1 MYLNRKR
8 FLKIGRKLISLYF
21 KIQHFRGD
29 WMQKSSRNREP
40 QDKNH
45 VETLEH
51 SLKQLQKEI
60 REIKK
65 NRAKK
70 EGQLKKELR
79 KIKEAEADRE
89 SLENLEKEYQIANNY
104 FLSDEEPEKPKPKR
118 NLKCRKCDSK
128 NTTLIEVSGK
138 TIVLCNECRARY
150 TVDTK

>member
-1 MYLNRKR
+1 MK
-8 FLKIGRKLISLYF
+8 
-21 KIQHFRGD
+21 
-29 WMQKSSRNREP
+29 KSSRNREP

-79 KIKEAEADRE
+79 KMKEAEADRE
-89 SLENLEKEYQIANNY
+89 TISKLEQDCNSF
-104 FLSDEEPEKPKPKR
+104 FLSQSDEEPVEKPKPKR
-118 NLKCRKCDSK
+118 NLKCRKCESK
-128 NTTLIEVSGK
+128 NTTLIEVSSK

>member
-1 MYLNRKR
+1 MK
-8 FLKIGRKLISLYF
+8 
-21 KIQHFRGD
+21 
-29 WMQKSSRNREP
+29 KSSRNREP

-51 SLKQLQKEI
+51 SLKQLQKEL

-89 SLENLEKEYQIANNY
+89 TLSKLEKEYNT
-104 FLSDEEPEKPKPKR
+104 FLPQTDLEPESKPKITR
-118 NLKCRKCDSK
+118 HLKCRKCESR
-128 NTTLIEVSGK
+128 NTTLIEVANK

-150 TVDTK
+150 TVDSK

>member
-1 MYLNRKR
+1 MK
-8 FLKIGRKLISLYF
+8 
-21 KIQHFRGD
+21 
-29 WMQKSSRNREP
+29 KSSRNREP

-79 KIKEAEADRE
+79 KMKEVEADRE
-89 SLENLEKEYQIANNY
+89 TITKLEQDCNSF
-104 FLSDEEPEKPKPKR
+104 FLSQADEETEKPKIKR